1 MELGGVAELQSAIG
15 YEFRDAELLTRALTH
30 KSRAFETN
38 SQQPERLPDNEQL
51 EFLGDAILGFLI
63 SEVLVARHPSFLEGQ
78 LSKLKAYLVS
88 ATHLHNVAVQLDLG
102 AYLYLG
108 RGEEMSGGR
117 AKRALLADALEALIA
132 AMYTDG
138 GIDPVR
144 KFVLDHVVASF
155 DEEIAEDEGLVVDYK
170 SALQEAAISRGLP
183 VPRYVLVKET
193 GPEHRK
199 TFTVEARVGP
209 GFAERAEGTSKKA
222 AGQRAAQLVLAVI
235 VQRSGSNGEVHLG
248 VSGSAVD
255 PPKPA

>member
-1 MELGGVAELQSAIG
+1 MEGVAKLQAVIG
-15 YEFRDAELLTRALTH
+15 YQFRNAELLTRALTH

-88 ATHLHNVAVQLDLG
+88 ATHLHNVAVTLDLG

-117 AKRALLADALEALIA
+117 SKRALLSDAVEALIA
-132 AMYTDG
+132 AMYADG

-144 KFVLDHVVASF
+144 RFVLDRVVASF
-155 DEEIAEDEGLVVDYK
+155 DDELAEDEDLVVDYK
-170 SALQEAAISRGLP
+170 SALQEAAIARGLP
-183 VPRYVLVKET
+183 VPRYVLVRET

-209 GFAERAEGTSKKA
+209 LFAERSEGTSKKT
-222 AGQRAAQLVLAVI
+222 AGQRAAQQVLSAI
-235 VQRSGSNGEVHLG
+235 LQANGDGHLG
-248 VSGSAVD
+248 VSGSAVE

>member
-1 MELGGVAELQSAIG
+1 MEGVAKLQTEIN
-15 YEFRDAELLTRALTH
+15 YEFRNAELLTRALTH

-117 AKRALLADALEALIA
+117 SKRALLSDAVEALIA

-144 KFVLDHVVASF
+144 RFVLDHVVASF
-155 DEEIAEDEGLVVDYK
+155 DDELAEDESLVVDYK
-170 SALQEAAISRGLP
+170 SALQEAALSRGLP
-183 VPRYVLVKET
+183 VPRYVLVRET

-209 GFAERAEGTSKKA
+209 TYAERAEGSSKKT
-222 AGQRAAQLVLAVI
+222 AGQRAAQLVLTAI
-235 VQRSGSNGEVHLG
+235 QQGPPGQGEASV
-248 VSGSAVD
+248 VSAETA
-255 PPKPA
+255 KRA

>member
-1 MELGGVAELQSAIG
+1 MEGVAKLQAELGYQ
-15 YEFRDAELLTRALTH
+15 FRNPELLTRALTH
-30 KSRAFETN
+30 KSRAFETS
-38 SQQPERLPDNEQL
+38 SQQPERLLDNEQL

-88 ATHLHNVAVQLDLG
+88 ATHLHNVAVQMDLG
-102 AYLYLG
+102 SYLYLG

-117 AKRALLADALEALIA
+117 SKRALLSDAVEALIA

-144 KFVLDHVVASF
+144 QFVLDYVVASF
-155 DEEIAEDEGLVVDYK
+155 DVDLSEDEGLVIDYK
-170 SALQEAAISRGLP
+170 SALQEAATSRGLP
-183 VPRYVLVKET
+183 VPRYVLVRET

-209 GFAERAEGTSKKA
+209 LFAERAEGTNKKT
-222 AGQRAAQLVLAVI
+222 AGQRAAQLVLTAI
-235 VQRSGSNGEVHLG
+235 LQANGDGHLG
-248 VSGSAVD
+248 ASGSAVD

>member
-1 MELGGVAELQSAIG
+1 MEGAAKFQAVIG
-15 YEFRDAELLTRALTH
+15 YRFRDPELLTRALTH

-63 SEVLVARHPSFLEGQ
+63 SEVLVARHPTFLEGQ

-88 ATHLHNVAVQLDLG
+88 ATHLHNVAVQIDLG

-117 AKRALLADALEALIA
+117 AKRALLSDAIEAVIA
-132 AMYTDG
+132 AMYADG

-144 KFVLDHVVASF
+144 DFVLTHIVASF
-155 DEEIAEDEGLVVDYK
+155 DLEMAEDEGLVVDYK
-170 SALQEAAISRGLP
+170 SALQEAAISRSLP
-183 VPRYVLVKET
+183 VPRYVLVRET

-199 TFTVEARVGP
+199 TFTVEVRVGP
-209 GFAERAEGTSKKA
+209 TFSERAEGTSKKV
-222 AGQRAAQLVLAVI
+222 AGQRAAQLLLNSI
-235 VQRSGSNGEVHLG
+235 QSNGGGAHFG
-248 VSGSAVD
+248 ANGSAVD

>member
-1 MELGGVAELQSAIG
+1 MEGVAKLQASIG
-15 YEFRDAELLTRALTH
+15 YQFRNLEFLTRALTH

-51 EFLGDAILGFLI
+51 EFLGDAILGFVI

-88 ATHLHNVAVQLDLG
+88 ATHLHNVAVQIDLG

-117 AKRALLADALEALIA
+117 AKRALLADAIEAVIA
-132 AMYTDG
+132 AVYLDG
-138 GIDPVR
+138 GLEPAR
-144 KFVLDHVVASF
+144 GFVLDHIVASF
-155 DEEIAEDEGLVVDYK
+155 DEEMAEDDGLVVDYK

-183 VPRYVLVKET
+183 VPRYVLVRET

-209 GFAERAEGTSKKA
+209 LYAQRAEGSSKKS
-222 AGQRAAQLVLAVI
+222 AGQRAAQLVLGVI
-235 VQRSGSNGEVHLG
+235 QQSPNGDGYFG

>member
-1 MELGGVAELQSAIG
+1 MEGVAKLQSAIS
-15 YEFRDAELLTRALTH
+15 YQFRNPELLTRALTH

-88 ATHLHNVAVQLDLG
+88 ATHLHNVAVQIDLG

-117 AKRALLADALEALIA
+117 AKRALLADAIEAVIA
-132 AMYTDG
+132 AIYADG
-138 GIDPVR
+138 GMEPVR
-144 KFVLDHVVASF
+144 SFVLNHIVASF
-155 DEEIAEDEGLVVDYK
+155 DEELAEDDGLVVDYK

-183 VPRYVLVKET
+183 VPRYVLVRET

-209 GFAERAEGTSKKA
+209 LYSQRAEGTSKKA

-235 VQRSGSNGEVHLG
+235 VQANGDGYFG
-248 VSGSAVD
+248 VSGSAVE